1 MSVPPGDRWS
11 APGCF
16 RRVNGPEGAGSL
28 FDLPGATRRLA
39 TTTGSFTRALHRH
52 TGHPVRVRRLA
63 EGWRG
68 HEAGRWPIPRV
79 TRVWERR
86 VRLESANAR
95 VEARTEVV
103 GPLSPRLFR
112 AISGLGDTPLMAV
125 LERQPR
131 CRRLSFRVRR
141 EGRTI
146 TRETVYRI
154 HLARVRVTEWFA
166 IDLR

>member
-1 MSVPPGDRWS
+1 MSVTPGERRF

-16 RRVNGPEGAGSL
+16 RRASGPDGAGSL
-28 FDLPGATRRLA
+28 FGLPGDMRRLA

-52 TGHPVRVRRLA
+52 TGQPVRVRRLA

-68 HEAGRWPIPRV
+68 HEADRWPTPRV

-86 VRLESANAR
+86 VRLESADAG

-112 AISGLGDTPLMAV
+112 AISGLGDTPLMRV

-141 EGRTI
+141 EGRII

-154 HLARVRVTEWFA
+154 HLARVRVTEWFD

>member
-1 MSVPPGDRWS
+1 MSATSGERRF
-11 APGCF
+11 ALGCF
-16 RRVNGPEGAGSL
+16 RRASGPEGGGPL
-28 FDLPGATRRLA
+28 FDLPGDVRRLA

-52 TGHPVRVRRLA
+52 TGHPVIVRRLA

-68 HEAGRWPIPRV
+68 HEPGRWPVPRV

-86 VRLESANAR
+86 VRLESADAR

-112 AISGLGDTPLMAV
+112 AISGLGDTPLMEV
-125 LERQPR
+125 LAQQPR
-131 CRRLSFRVRR
+131 CRRQSFTVNRQ
-141 EGRTI
+141 GRLV

-154 HLARVRVTEWFA
+154 HLARVRVTEWFE